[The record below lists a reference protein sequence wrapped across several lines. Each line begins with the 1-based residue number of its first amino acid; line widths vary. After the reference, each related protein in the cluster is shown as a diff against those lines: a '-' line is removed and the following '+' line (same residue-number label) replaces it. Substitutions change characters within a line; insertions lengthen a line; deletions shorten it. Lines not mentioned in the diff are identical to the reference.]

1 MGFAKIHKYV
11 TMTVEQR
18 IDRLLRIGW
27 GGDTVLYAKPQYTAE
42 EGTHMLD
49 DLTEKIQ
56 ASQNKF
62 EGLVSR
68 IPGYAGYKQKE
79 QRREADKLLRLHVAR
94 QYEEQLR
101 RLGDVQ
107 YTLTMQGRLA
117 SIVTLERA
125 AMRLQLLIDRIKTAS
140 YGYAGLFDALK
151 VDEEAL
157 DKLYDSD
164 QAMLDGV
171 GRIAALLDKLAEAAQ
186 AEATTPAEA
195 NDLLTELAA
204 LNNTFSH
211 RQDVIIS

>member
-1 MGFAKIHKYV
+1 
-11 TMTVEQR
+11 
-18 IDRLLRIGW
+18 
-27 GGDTVLYAKPQYTAE
+27 
-42 EGTHMLD
+42 MLD

-107 YTLTMQGRLA
+107 YTLTSQGRLA

-157 DKLYDSD
+157 DKLYDFD
-164 QAMLDGV
+164 QTMLDGV

-195 NDLLTELAA
+195 NDLLAELAA